1 MKLATVMALAVVATP
16 AFAQYGSYRPNPYDS
31 YRAQPYYRGHQPYPD
46 YYRQRSPNPAWD
58 VYDSAG
64 RYKGSDPDPF
74 IRNRLRWER
83 SPVDDP

>member
-1 MKLATVMALAVVATP
+1 MKIAAVMALAVVATP
-16 AFAQYGSYRPNPYDS
+16 AFAQYGPYRPKPYDS
-31 YRAQPYYRGHQPYPD
+31 YTAQPYYYGGYQPY
-46 YYRQRSPNPAWD
+46 YYRRRSPNPAWD

-64 RYKGSDPDPF
+64 RYKGSDPDSF